1 MISNPNSSA
10 SKKSAD
16 EKAELRESWH
26 KIVVKILCWKD
37 GLTQQNVITLTDKI
51 TPSEWK
57 DYCERMM
64 QISLEAGKEKT
75 TEKLNSLKELIQKH
89 GGFA

>member
-1 MISNPNSSA
+1 MISNSSA
-10 SKKSAD
+10 NSKKPAD

-37 GLTQQNVITLTDKI
+37 GLTQQNSITSSDKI
-51 TPSEWK
+51 TQNEWQG
-57 DYCERMM
+57 YCEKMM
-64 QISLEAGKEKT
+64 SISLEAGKDKT
-75 TEKLNSLKELIQKH
+75 AEKLKSIKELIQKH

>member
-1 MISNPNSSA
+1 MISDPKPSS
-10 SKKSAD
+10 SKKAAE

-26 KIVVKILCWKD
+26 KTVVKILCWKD

-51 TPSEWK
+51 TPGEWK
-57 DYCERMM
+57 EYCEKMM
-64 QISLEAGKEKT
+64 SISMEAGKDKT
-75 TEKLNSLKELIQKH
+75 TEKLKNIKEMIQKH

>member
-1 MISNPNSSA
+1 MISNPNASN

-37 GLTQQNVITLTDKI
+37 GINQQNIVSKTDKI
-51 TPSEWK
+51 TASEWEG
-57 DYCERMM
+57 YCERMM
-64 QISLEAGKEKT
+64 QISLEAGKDKT
-75 TEKLNSLKELIQKH
+75 TEKLQKTKELIQKH